1 MNKFKPPQ
9 PEEQSMFTKPEIE
22 AAMQLIQLSGDS
34 NVDFQSHDV
43 SSSPCEAL
51 PTTNTKKMKKEVACD
66 DEESQGSCT
75 SDMTSVPKSVR
86 PCFLDEDEVVGRKRK
101 RKKFR
106 FIAEIYSTTDK

>member
-1 MNKFKPPQ
+1 
-9 PEEQSMFTKPEIE
+9 MFTKPEIE

-43 SSSPCEAL
+43 STSPCEAL
-51 PTTNTKKMKKEVACD
+51 TTTNTKRMKKEVACD

-86 PCFLDEDEVVGRKRK
+86 PSFLDEDEDEVVGRKRK

-106 FIAEIYSTTDK
+106 FIAEIYSTMDK